1 MYTREELCSV
11 NVVKRVDF
19 RKRMEISS
27 DEFQNRLYKASEKR
41 MHAQILADSAPD
53 CSFLIRAPGS
63 ERSFT
68 IGIGASKQ
76 TRQLYKEED
85 ACNLTP
91 SPVRTVLLRT
101 SNEPIST
108 ILSPDF
114 TVNTAAGVDLHKSS
128 EGGVLYTTAGS
139 GALRKAT
146 FGGTVSRSMEGGVSL
161 IKSEA
166 RALKQ
171 NRKSWDDLNGIL
183 KARIGNGGLFGSHS
197 RDGGS
202 KSRSPE
208 QAAPQEAKSWLSDLS
223 APDRT
228 TKSYMRN
235 TLISETHRQAH
246 TERARQ
252 RGEPA
257 NWPWWKQKPLEPD
270 EPIPVPLST
279 GDPTYSPEV
288 LRSRPLARRRAH
300 LRLPPCAR
308 RACLARG
315 GGGGAAYLRNR
326 ARNQPPCSTCATRP
340 PPSRCAPRPLTR
352 PRAPPPSPAPPHSS
366 AR

>member
-1 MYTREELCSV
+1 
-11 NVVKRVDF
+11 
-19 RKRMEISS
+19 
-27 DEFQNRLYKASEKR
+27 

-76 TRQLYKEED
+76 TRLYSDGD
-85 ACNLTP
+85 ARNLTP
-91 SPVRTVLLRT
+91 SPVSTMLQRA

-114 TVNTAAGVDLHKSS
+114 TVNTASGGESCKIS
-128 EGGVLYTTAGS
+128 EVGPLYATAGS
-139 GALRKAT
+139 GARKAT
-146 FGGTVSRSMEGGVSL
+146 FGGAVFHTEGGVSL
-161 IKSEA
+161 IKSEGSGSIVP
-166 RALKQ
+166 

-183 KARIGNGGLFGSHS
+183 KARIGNGGLLDSHS
-197 RDGGS
+197 RDAGF

-246 TERARQ
+246 TERVRQ
-252 RGEPA
+252 RGEPS

-288 LRSRPLARRRAH
+288 LGCLCLRRRAS
-300 LRLPPCAR
+300 L
-308 RACLARG
+308 
-315 GGGGAAYLRNR
+315 
-326 ARNQPPCSTCATRP
+326 
-340 PPSRCAPRPLTR
+340 
-352 PRAPPPSPAPPHSS
+352 
-366 AR
+366 